1 MYIILEIQE
10 STEGGTPNT
19 ITYTAE
25 TLNEAK
31 SKFHYILHYAAV
43 SELYRHGAV
52 LMMTDGRYVA
62 NESYIHAIEVN
73 NDEPA

>member
-10 STEGGTPNT
+10 TTEGSTPNT

-43 SELYRHGAV
+43 SEVYRHGAV
-52 LMMTDGRYVA
+52 LMMTDGRCVA
-62 NESYIHAIEVN
+62 NESYVHNSEVN
-73 NDEPA
+73 NDSTT

>member
-10 STEGGTPNT
+10 ETEGNVPNT

-31 SKFHYILHYAAV
+31 SKYHYILHYAAV
-43 SELYRHGAV
+43 SELHRHGAV

-62 NESYIHAIEVN
+62 NESYVHVSEVN
-73 NDEPA
+73 NEPT